1 MTGRAWLACVLCVL
15 ALGPSLVS
23 QVAVQPEIFEAVE
36 GPPPAAQASRGRG
49 RSIPIGT
56 GVITGIVTDAR
67 TRLPVAGARIGV
79 SGPADPVATRASSS
93 PVPQPTRSLSR
104 AATSDDSGR
113 FRFDALPTGEF
124 VVTANHT
131 GFLPTSYGAAKP
143 DRPGTPIRLDAGQR
157 VDVSINLLR
166 GGVVSGVVTGPNGLP
181 EVQVQVRALRLT
193 MSTGVRRFL
202 PMESATT
209 DDRGAYRIFHLRP
222 GEYVIA
228 VAPGSGE
235 VTSAERLAADNARFE
250 DALARARQGSGALP
264 PTLVVPMAPP
274 AQPGSEP
281 SGYASVYYPGTVQL
295 SNAVVMTVEADAE
308 RLGVDFVATPV
319 RAIRVSGTVLG
330 IPPGLT
336 RVTTS
341 QEGGYI
347 NTESTRVQIS
357 VFGDGEARELGQ
369 VSGTSADSAGR
380 FVINSL
386 APGSYIVLAHTVTSL
401 QMRVTAESRGAG
413 PGGPNEPLPPR
424 SPPPPVLWGR
434 ATVEVG
440 GQPTPEVTIVLQPG
454 RTISGQVVY
463 ERPALAGLPRT
474 PVQVTAIAALD
485 APQGSIPRT
494 PQATAEA
501 DGRFTLTDVI
511 PGRYMLRASGPVKSA
526 IVNGADSLD
535 FPFEVEEVRD
545 IVNAVVT
552 MSGELGELSG
562 TVMQSSGTPA
572 PGYTVVIAPSDS
584 RYWLPGA
591 RRVQLARPT
600 SAGRFVF
607 RGMPAGEYLIGA
619 VTDVEPGGHYDPAFL
634 KAMTAAAV
642 RVSIADGGRH
652 VQDIRVAAGAR

>member
-1 MTGRAWLACVLCVL
+1 MTGKAWLACVLWVL
-15 ALGPSLVS
+15 ALGPSLVG
-23 QVAVQPEIFEAVE
+23 QVQAPVGVEVNVGPVAVPEVV
-36 GPPPAAQASRGRG
+36 RGRG

-56 GVITGIVTDAR
+56 SVITGVVTDAR
-67 TRLPVAGARIGV
+67 TRLPVAGARVGV

-93 PVPQPTRSLSR
+93 PEPQPTRTLSR
-104 AATSDDSGR
+104 AATTDDSGR
-113 FRFDALPTGEF
+113 FRFDALPAGEF
-124 VVTANHT
+124 IVTANRM
-131 GFLPTSYGAAKP
+131 GFLPTTYGAAKP
-143 DRPGTPIRLDAGQR
+143 DRPGTPIRIDRGQR
-157 VDVSINLLR
+157 VDVSMSLLR
-166 GGVVSGVVTGPNGLP
+166 GGVVSGVITSPDGLP
-181 EVQVQVRALRLT
+181 EVQAQVRALRLT
-193 MSTGVRRFL
+193 TGTGVRHFQ
-202 PMESATT
+202 PMGSTMT
-209 DDRGAYRIFHLRP
+209 DDRGAYRIFNLSP
-222 GEYVIA
+222 GAYVIA
-228 VAPGSGE
+228 VKPESGE
-235 VTSAERLAADNARFE
+235 LTSAERLASDNARFE

-264 PTLVVPMAPP
+264 STLVVPMAPP
-274 AQPGSEP
+274 QVRGWEP
-281 SGYASVYYPGTVQL
+281 AGYANVYYPGTAQL
-295 SNAVVMTVEADAE
+295 AHAVVMTVEADAE

-319 RAIRVSGTVLG
+319 RAAHIIGTVVG

-347 NTESTRVQIS
+347 NTESTRIQVA
-357 VFGDGEARELGQ
+357 VYGDGEARDLGQ
-369 VSGTSADSAGR
+369 VSGTSADSSGR
-380 FVINSL
+380 FVFSSL
-386 APGSYIVLAHTVTSL
+386 APGRYHVLAHTVTSL

-413 PGGPNEPLPPR
+413 PGGPSEPLPPR

-434 ATVEVG
+434 AIVEVG
-440 GQPTPEVTIVLQPG
+440 GQPTPDVTIVLQPG

-463 ERPALAGLPRT
+463 DGVALAGLSRP
-474 PVQVTAIAALD
+474 PVQVTAIAAPD

-494 PQATAEA
+494 PQATAEP

-535 FPFEVEEVRD
+535 FPFQVEEVRD

-572 PGYTVVIAPSDS
+572 TDYTVVIAPSDS

-607 RGMPAGEYLIGA
+607 RGMPAGDYLVAA
-619 VTDVEPGGHYDPAFL
+619 VTDIEPGGHYDPAFL
-634 KAMTAAAV
+634 KAMIAAAV

-652 VQDIRVAAGAR
+652 VQDIRVAAGVR